1 MTGGKIGSR
10 SQCFATTDLASV
22 ERAIARW
29 HPGLISLQPRAVILC
44 ALAPVA
50 SLR

>member
-29 HPGLISLQPRAVILC
+29 RHSLVSAQP
-44 ALAPVA
+44 LA
-50 SLR
+50 